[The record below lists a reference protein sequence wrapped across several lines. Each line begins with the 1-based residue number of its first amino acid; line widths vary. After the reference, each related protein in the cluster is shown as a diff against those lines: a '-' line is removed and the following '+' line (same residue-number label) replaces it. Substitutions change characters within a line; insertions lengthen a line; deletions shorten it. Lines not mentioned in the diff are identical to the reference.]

1 MRTKKRWY
9 FVWMLVFVLL
19 VFVGCKEKPG
29 ETEITGPE
37 IKDGQ
42 EKYVEKALKEIVKL
56 MKTEPA
62 GVKSNNKKIKRSLAI
77 HILRDHVALKIH
89 FQKGDFGK
97 MIDYLG
103 DAQVKIGESGGWEV
117 PDADFWEGLHLEK
130 MKLPDAASTE
140 LVIYADDISLTDIEP
155 IDKDEDKKDC
165 KSTEFFKFKIIAL
178 DKNGNVISNQDGEGE
193 RDRRHSQGCP
203 WG

>member
-19 VFVGCKEKPG
+19 VFVGCKDKAG
-29 ETEITGPE
+29 DTEITGPE

-155 IDKDEDKKDC
+155 IGEDPKDC

-178 DKNGNVISNQDGEGE
+178 DENGDVISNQDGEGR
-193 RDRRHSQGCP
+193 RDRRHSGGCP